1 MLKMIVHS
9 IPLLN
14 IIKDL
19 VMFVSSASLSFEQME
34 EFLDEGTTEV
44 FIGSIHN
51 EVIRKLI
58 LNSYRF
64 AGRASLSNTYFSTI
78 RSSLSG

>member
-19 VMFVSSASLSFEQME
+19 IKFAASTSLSLEQME
-34 EFLDEGTTEV
+34 EFLDEGMTEV
-44 FIGSIHN
+44 FIDS
-51 EVIRKLI
+51 I
-58 LNSYRF
+58 LNQVISSFRTLNVLPEK
-64 AGRASLSNTYFSTI
+64 RA
-78 RSSLSG
+78 

>member
-34 EFLDEGTTEV
+34 EFLDEGRTEV
-44 FIGSIHN
+44 FIDSIHY
-51 EVIRKLI
+51 EVISK
-58 LNSYRF
+58 F
-64 AGRASLSNTYFSTI
+64 
-78 RSSLSG
+78 